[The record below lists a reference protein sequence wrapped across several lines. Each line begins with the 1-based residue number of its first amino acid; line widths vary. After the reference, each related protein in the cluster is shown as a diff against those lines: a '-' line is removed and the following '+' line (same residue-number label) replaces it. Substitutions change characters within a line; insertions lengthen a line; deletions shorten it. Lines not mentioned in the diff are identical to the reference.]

1 MQRIISHGNITKKKN
16 RTTCEECKCD
26 FTYDVEDVHIGKGVR
41 HKNLVKYVYCPE
53 CLNQVAVDSIVKFI
67 PYYLIET

>member
-41 HKNLVKYVYCPE
+41 HRNLVKYVYWPE
-53 CLNQVAVDSIVKFI
+53 CLNQVAGDSIVKFI